1 MNKKEIAELRK
12 QYTPQKSTIDRI
24 CGCYVDAEKNIK
36 FKMKQAFFSLPEE
49 EEFKYFELLKKT
61 FSGSLGSNL
70 FSMEFPLE
78 AEAEGGTQEFLY
90 RLRESKLNNEVL
102 LDEFYDK
109 IIANYDYGE
118 NYYIILIH
126 CCYDVPGKASD
137 GMEMEDASDT
147 VFEYIHCAICPVGL
161 SKAGLGYNPEENTM
175 SERIRDWV
183 VDMPATGFLFPS
195 FNDRATDLHSVLYY
209 SKNPE
214 EIHPEFIDSVLGSY
228 MVQSAASQKEA
239 FQSLVIETLEED
251 CDFDVIKNI
260 HENIQELIELNQDNP
275 DPVTVT
281 KEEMKQIFYDSGA
294 SDEKMEDFDREYEVC
309 AGKNS
314 TLMATNIS
322 SPRSFAIETP
332 DIMVKVKPERLDL
345 IETKIIDGRQCL
357 VIAVDSHLQV
367 NGVDVKT
374 FAGLELPGED
384 LDIEPVSESEE

>member
-12 QYTPQKSTIDRI
+12 QYTPQRSTIDRI
-24 CGCYVDAEKNIK
+24 CGCYVDAEKKIK

-137 GMEMEDASDT
+137 GVEMEDASDT
-147 VFEYIHCAICPVGL
+147 VFEYIHCAICPVAL

-209 SKNPE
+209 SKNPK

-239 FQSLVIETLEED
+239 FQNLVIETLEED

-294 SDEKMEDFDREYEVC
+294 SDDKMEDFDREYEAY
-309 AGKNS
+309 AGENS
-314 TLMATNIS
+314 TLMAANIS

-332 DIMVKVKPERLDL
+332 DIVVKVKPERLDL
-345 IETKIIDGRQCL
+345 IQTKIIDGRQCL

-374 FAGLELPGED
+374 FAGQELPGED
-384 LDIEPVSESEE
+384 LDEE

>member
-12 QYTPQKSTIDRI
+12 QYTPQKSSIDRI

-49 EEFKYFELLKKT
+49 EEFKYFDLLKKT
-61 FSGSLGSNL
+61 FSGGLGTNL

-78 AEAEGGTQEFLY
+78 AEEEGGTQEFLY
-90 RLRESKLNNEVL
+90 RLRESKLNDEVL
-102 LDEFYDK
+102 LDEFYDR

-161 SKAGLGYNPEENTM
+161 SKAGLGYNPEENIM

-183 VDMPATGFLFPS
+183 VDRPATGFLFPS

-209 SKNPE
+209 SKNPK
-214 EIHPEFIDSVLGSY
+214 EIHPEFIDGVLGSY
-228 MVQSAASQKEA
+228 MAQSSVSQKEA
-239 FQSLVIETLEED
+239 FQNLVIETLEED

-281 KEEMKQIFYDSGA
+281 KDEMKQIFYDSGA
-294 SDEKMEDFDREYEVC
+294 SDEKMEDFDLEYEAY
-309 AGKNS
+309 AGKD
-314 TLMATNIS
+314 TPLMATNIS

-332 DIMVKVKPERLDL
+332 DITVKVKPERLDL
-345 IETKIIDGRQCL
+345 IQTKIIDGRQCL

-374 FAGLELPGED
+374 FAGIELPGE
-384 LDIEPVSESEE
+384 EVEEENE